1 MHSTGWRR
9 ECLTAHGTPRSVA
22 GLEGYRAI
30 LLQHDAPRYWPLLG
44 EHLPCRRVMTCNNIT
59 FAREATLAGAGICGL
74 PVMIS
79 EEAVRSGR
87 LVELLP
93 EARLPVG
100 EVYAIYPSRRF
111 QAMKVKAFLDF
122 LIASLPITRGGLLEP
137 GAVGLLTSPA

>member
-9 ECLTAHGTPRSVA
+9 ECLTAHGTPSSVA

-30 LLQHDAPRYWPLLG
+30 LLQHDAPRYWPLLC
-44 EHLPCRRVMTCNNIT
+44 EHLPCQRVMTCNNIT

-79 EEAVRSGR
+79 EGAVRSGR

-100 EVYAIYPSRRF
+100 EV
-111 QAMKVKAFLDF
+111 
-122 LIASLPITRGGLLEP
+122 
-137 GAVGLLTSPA
+137 

>member
-1 MHSTGWRR
+1 
-9 ECLTAHGTPRSVA
+9 
-22 GLEGYRAI
+22 
-30 LLQHDAPRYWPLLG
+30 
-44 EHLPCRRVMTCNNIT
+44 MTCNNIT

-100 EVYAIYPSRRF
+100 EV
-111 QAMKVKAFLDF
+111 
-122 LIASLPITRGGLLEP
+122 
-137 GAVGLLTSPA
+137 

>member
-1 MHSTGWRR
+1 MRAFNWLETRVPDGARGAAQR
-9 ECLTAHGTPRSVA
+9 CRA
-22 GLEGYRAI
+22 GGYRAI

-44 EHLPCRRVMTCNNIT
+44 EHLPCQRVMTCNNIT

-79 EEAVRSGR
+79 EGR
-87 LVELLP
+87 CAAGVWSSCCP
-93 EARLPVG
+93 RRVCRWG
-100 EVYAIYPSRRF
+100 GVAIYPSRRF
-111 QAMKVKAFLDF
+111 QAMKAKTFLDF

>member
-1 MHSTGWRR
+1 
-9 ECLTAHGTPRSVA
+9 VA
-22 GLEGYRAI
+22 ELEGHRAI
-30 LLQHDAPRYWPLLG
+30 LLQHDAPRYWPLLD
-44 EHLPCRRVMTCNNIT
+44 ESVPCQRVLTCNNIT
-59 FAREATLAGAGICGL
+59 FAREAAVAGAGIAGL

-79 EEAVRSGR
+79 EDAVRSGR

-122 LIASLPITRGGLLEP
+122 LIASLPINRGGLLEP
-137 GAVGLLTSPA
+137 GAVSLLTSLA